1 MIQHISLFWPLTVS
15 VILIMMIGIYSVI
28 MTSNLLRVLIGLE
41 LMIKAVTLFIVL
53 AGFVSGYIAVAQAM
67 VITLI
72 VIEVVMMTVSSGII
86 LGVHK
91 HTKSLDVSG
100 VRRLK
105 G

>member
-1 MIQHISLFWPLTVS
+1 MFWPLTVC
-15 VILIMMIGIYSVI
+15 VILIMITGIYAVI
-28 MTSNLLRVLIGLE
+28 MTQNLLRILIGLE

-53 AGFVSGYIAVAQAM
+53 AGFVSGHIAVAQAM

-72 VIEVVMMTVSSGII
+72 VIEVVIMTVSSGII

-100 VRRLK
+100 VGRLK